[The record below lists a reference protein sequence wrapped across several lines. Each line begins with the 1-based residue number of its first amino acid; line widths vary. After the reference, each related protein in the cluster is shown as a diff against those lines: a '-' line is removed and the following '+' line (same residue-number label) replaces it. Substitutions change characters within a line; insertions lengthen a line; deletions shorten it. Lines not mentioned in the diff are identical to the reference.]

1 LFKVANCDLEANL
14 LIRQLKQKIC
24 GKAFGIS
31 ADLLVQSLGRN
42 SIELGEL
49 RIEQHALPADMKNL
63 NRRNTRELC
72 GRFGHTRMIMLSPA
86 RESYE

>member
-1 LFKVANCDLEANL
+1 

-49 RIEQHALPADMKNL
+49 R
-63 NRRNTRELC
+63 
-72 GRFGHTRMIMLSPA
+72 MIMLSPA
-86 RESYE
+86 REAYE

>member
-1 LFKVANCDLEANL
+1 M
-14 LIRQLKQKIC
+14 IRQLKQKIC

-63 NRRNTRELC
+63 NL
-72 GRFGHTRMIMLSPA
+72 FPP
-86 RESYE
+86 